1 MSAYDSQ
8 PDSSNAFPAD
18 VTRPTTADDRQAVI
32 DLTIAYTWAIDAH
45 NWDALRSIFL
55 PDATALLGDERVG
68 IDSIIERISSALGP
82 LDDSQ
87 HLIGN
92 HQVRLDGDTATCRC
106 YLQAQ
111 HVRRAAEG
119 GPNFIVAGRYE
130 DAMVRTAAGW
140 RISRRV
146 LVVTWTD
153 GNPSVVRPTSTHEHA
168 TALSKGSPS

>member
-1 MSAYDSQ
+1 MSAYDTH
-8 PDSSNAFPAD
+8 PDSSNSIP
-18 VTRPTTADDRQAVI
+18 ADDRQAVI

-45 NWDALRSIFL
+45 NWDALRGIFL
-55 PDATALLGDERVG
+55 PDATALLVDERVG
-68 IDSIIERISSALGP
+68 IDSIIERISTALSP

-92 HQVRLDGDTATCRC
+92 HQVRLNGDTATCRC

-130 DAMVRTAAGW
+130 DEMVRTTEGW
-140 RISRRV
+140 RIRRRV

-153 GNPSVVRPTSTHEHA
+153 GNPFVVRPAPLPDDA
-168 TALSKGSPS
+168 TPFSKGSPS

>member
-1 MSAYDSQ
+1 MSAYDM
-8 PDSSNAFPAD
+8 PAGSA
-18 VTRPTTADDRQAVI
+18 TDDRRAVI
-32 DLTIAYTWAIDAH
+32 DLTIAYTWAIDTH
-45 NWDALRSIFL
+45 NWDALRSIFV
-55 PDATALLGDERVG
+55 PDATAFLVDERVG
-68 IDSIIERISSALGP
+68 IDSIIERISAALGP

-92 HQVRLDGDTATCRC
+92 HQVRIDGDSATCRC

-130 DAMVRTAAGW
+130 DEMVRTTQGW

-153 GNPSVVRPTSTHEHA
+153 GNPFVVRPAPPLDSA
-168 TALSKGSPS
+168 GLLSKGPPS